1 MTTTLREAFEKGTE
15 AFNAHDIDRFA
26 DVLADNVVFRAPGGM
41 GREGKAFDGL
51 HIDGDVALEEGT
63 FTGTHNGV
71 LYAPAGDIPSAGRP
85 VAVDY
90 IQVPGFRDDKHV
102 SFNLAKHRAAGIAC
116 AVLVVAAGAAC
127 GGGGGGAASST
138 PSGVTR
144 TQPTVP
150 VRSMAQLRSTRLQA
164 AIPVGGAPNA
174 PDWQAEGFGA
184 VWVANSAKNAVQ
196 RIDPTT
202 NRVTAVVPIGAQPCD
217 GLATGF
223 GSVWAVDCAGALVRI
238 DPSAGRVV
246 ARIAVTAESDEGL
259 IATGEGGVWILS
271 SLNAN
276 HDALI
281 RIDPATNKVGTRVL
295 VPVGSTAAAVGFGS
309 VWVTT
314 AAGSSVERVDP
325 STGKVAATIRVH
337 AGPRFLATGEGAV
350 WVLNQSDGSVSR
362 IDPDTSQV
370 TATILV
376 NVPGEGGCIAAGEG
390 RVWVTMPG
398 TPLSTIDP
406 RNNAVTEQFRGVG
419 GDCISTGFDSIWLS
433 NHDLGNVW
441 RLSPH

>member
-1 MTTTLREAFEKGTE
+1 MPLCSALTNLR
-15 AFNAHDIDRFA
+15 
-26 DVLADNVVFRAPGGM
+26 VV
-41 GREGKAFDGL
+41 D
-51 HIDGDVALEEGT
+51 
-63 FTGTHNGV
+63 
-71 LYAPAGDIPSAGRP
+71 
-85 VAVDY
+85 
-90 IQVPGFRDDKHV
+90 
-102 SFNLAKHRAAGIAC
+102 KHRAAGIAG
-116 AVLVVAAGAAC
+116 AVFVVAVGTAC
-127 GGGGGGAASST
+127 GGGGGTASS
-138 PSGVTR
+138 SRSEVTH
-144 TQPTVP
+144 TQPAP
-150 VRSMAQLRSTRLQA
+150 VGSMAQLRSTRLQA
-164 AIPVGGAPNA
+164 VIPVGGAPNA

-184 VWVANSAKNAVQ
+184 LWVANSAMNAVQ

-246 ARIAVTAESDEGL
+246 ARISVTAESDEGL
-259 IATGEGGVWILS
+259 IAAGEGGVWILS

-281 RIDPATNKVGTRVL
+281 RIDPATNKVGARVL
-295 VPVGSTAAAVGFGS
+295 VPVGSTAVAVGFGS

-350 WVLNQSDGSVSR
+350 WVLNQADGSVSR
-362 IDPDTSQV
+362 IDPYTSQV
-370 TATILV
+370 TATIPV

-390 RVWVTMPG
+390 GVWVTMPG
-398 TPLSTIDP
+398 TPLSRIDP
-406 RNNAVTEQFRGVG
+406 GTNAVTEQFKGVG
-419 GDCISTGFDSIWLS
+419 GDCISTGFQSIWLS
-433 NHDLGNVW
+433 NHELGNVW

>member
-1 MTTTLREAFEKGTE
+1 M
-15 AFNAHDIDRFA
+15 
-26 DVLADNVVFRAPGGM
+26 
-41 GREGKAFDGL
+41 
-51 HIDGDVALEEGT
+51 
-63 FTGTHNGV
+63 
-71 LYAPAGDIPSAGRP
+71 
-85 VAVDY
+85 
-90 IQVPGFRDDKHV
+90 
-102 SFNLAKHRAAGIAC
+102 
-116 AVLVVAAGAAC
+116 
-127 GGGGGGAASST
+127 
-138 PSGVTR
+138 
-144 TQPTVP
+144 
-150 VRSMAQLRSTRLQA
+150 
-164 AIPVGGAPNA
+164 GGAPNA

-281 RIDPATNKVGTRVL
+281 RIDPATNKVGARVL

-362 IDPDTSQV
+362 IDPRHEPGDSHHPRERPRRRRVYRGRRGPSVGDNARNTP
-370 TATILV
+370 V
-376 NVPGEGGCIAAGEG
+376 NHRSAQQRGDRTVQGGRRRLHQHRLRLYLA
-390 RVWVTMPG
+390 
-398 TPLSTIDP
+398 LQP
-406 RNNAVTEQFRGVG
+406 RPR
-419 GDCISTGFDSIWLS
+419 
-433 NHDLGNVW
+433 
-441 RLSPH
+441 